1 MNADLAAFLSSWAW
15 EPGLLLALAAA
26 AGLYSLGW
34 RRLPQQPSGKR
45 LLPPWRGLCYYGGLA
60 LIGLALLSPVAVFS
74 ALLFMMHMLQ
84 HVLLISAAPLVL
96 LGSPLLPMLWALPPR
111 PRRALG
117 LLFVPAGPLHFAFHW
132 LTNPFVAGSLYVF
145 TVGLWHAPSF
155 YDAAQG
161 RSLLHDLEHVMF
173 FGSSL
178 LYWWPVVH
186 PARGRRRLGYG
197 QAIFYVAAPMLE
209 HNALGMV
216 LTFAQHPLYQTYQL
230 LPRVWGISVV
240 LDQQLAGAVM
250 GVSGVAVNLTALTVL
265 LVLFLRGEERKAVVD
280 ERSAGRSHVR

>member
-1 MNADLAAFLSSWAW
+1 MSPDLVAFLSSWAW
-15 EPGLLLALAAA
+15 EPGIV
-26 AGLYSLGW
+26 AGLAVAAVLYVHGW
-34 RRLPQQPSGKR
+34 RRLPRARSGKR
-45 LLPPWRGLCYYGGLA
+45 LLLPWQAFSFFGGLA

-84 HVLLISAAPLVL
+84 HVLLIGAAPLLL

-117 LLFVPAGPLHFAFHW
+117 LAFVPAGPLHFVCHW
-132 LTNPFVAGSLYVF
+132 LTNPFVAATLYMV
-145 TVGLWHAPSF
+145 TIGLWHAPSF

-161 RSLLHDLEHVMF
+161 RTLLHDLEHLMF
-173 FGSSL
+173 FTSSL
-178 LYWWPVVH
+178 LFWWPVVH

-216 LTFAQHPLYQTYQL
+216 LTFADQPLYQTYQQ
-230 LPRVWGISVV
+230 LPRLWGISVV
-240 LDQQLAGAVM
+240 LDQQLAGAIM

-265 LVLFLRGEERKAVVD
+265 VVLFLRGEEGKAVAA
-280 ERSAGRSHVR
+280 ERKLGGGDGV